1 MDATTARTRPVD
13 GKAIA
18 AFMLGVAA
26 ALTSSWWLVAAV
38 LAVAAISVALASRRA
53 LKADPQLRGVWLGL
67 GGFLLAV
74 VTLIVAIG
82 PMVVAWFVFLLAPPG

>member
-1 MDATTARTRPVD
+1 MDATTARTRPID

-18 AFMLGVAA
+18 AFMLGVGA
-26 ALTSSWWLVAAV
+26 ALTSSWWPAAAV

-67 GGFLLAV
+67 GGFLIAV
-74 VTLIVAIG
+74 VTLIVTFG
-82 PMVVAWFVFLLAPPG
+82 PTLLAWFVFLLAPPG